1 MDSSVRILITG
12 PNANSM
18 RTLNGG
24 WTLSWQ
30 GEKADVY
37 ASDYNTILEALIH
50 RVGSGQIVY
59 EPGVT
64 YKVADPPTT
73 SIPYWAENEP
83 EIEKAVAAAGKVDYI
98 LLCVGENSYCE
109 TPGNLDDLTL
119 SANQMRL
126 AKALASTGKP
136 IILILNEGR
145 PRIISEIEPLVK
157 AIVHV
162 YLPGNYGGD
171 ALANILYGDVNP
183 SGKLPYT
190 YPRSVNSLITY
201 DHKPCESLD
210 KMEGAYDYDAI
221 VSVQWAFGYG
231 LSYTTFAYSNLE
243 VNQKDFLAGDTLT
256 FTVDVENTGNQLGK
270 ETVMLFINDVVAS
283 LTPDVRRLRA
293 FEKIE
298 LRPGEKKTVT
308 LAVEANDLAF
318 VDQHGRWALEK
329 GLFKAQVADQTL
341 SLNCLKTKNWE
352 SSNR

>member
-1 MDSSVRILITG
+1 
-12 PNANSM
+12 
-18 RTLNGG
+18 
-24 WTLSWQ
+24 
-30 GEKADVY
+30 
-37 ASDYNTILEALIH
+37 
-50 RVGSGQIVY
+50 
-59 EPGVT
+59 
-64 YKVADPPTT
+64 
-73 SIPYWAENEP
+73 
-83 EIEKAVAAAGKVDYI
+83 
-98 LLCVGENSYCE
+98 
-109 TPGNLDDLTL
+109 
-119 SANQMRL
+119 
-126 AKALASTGKP
+126 
-136 IILILNEGR
+136 
-145 PRIISEIEPLVK
+145 
-157 AIVHV
+157 
-162 YLPGNYGGD
+162 
-171 ALANILYGDVNP
+171 
-183 SGKLPYT
+183 
-190 YPRSVNSLITY
+190 
-201 DHKPCESLD
+201 
-210 KMEGAYDYDAI
+210 MEGAYDYDAI